1 MRTTFSAARLLV
13 GVALAAF
20 FAVGSTAPP
29 PAFAQNIYSIYSA
42 FNGPDAPI
50 PDGKTAEDVENY
62 VGPSDFLL
70 DKAGTYF
77 YVAEGDA
84 GRLRRVRADGTANA
98 ESIPLPFKP
107 NKMRFFPG
115 ETKIAIV
122 GGGHQGRLAIVEIAQ
137 APENAEADAQTVPT
151 PLPLRVVA
159 DYPIGHT
166 PSDVS
171 VKRTA
176 AGRELVYATLQF
188 EGAALEIDAAT
199 GKVERRWDVGRE
211 PFCAELTPDGRRY
224 VVAGRITDKRANVSY
239 SCSAARVIDLE
250 TGEVKKTD
258 FLNGHNLLTDMTLS
272 PDGKFAFISAV
283 QGNYLSVTS
292 QVSGGWIAEN
302 VFLVVDVETCEFVE
316 VFFLDDEQLG
326 AGNPW
331 GIACSEDGKRL
342 VVSLAGTDEI
352 VFIPLERVMK
362 TLADRPEWARP
373 GFGAYM
379 YSSFATGEVQL
390 PIRLRVK
397 FGLKG
402 LRQTI
407 VRGDD
412 VYVLSYFE
420 DAICKATLKLT
431 PPFEYY
437 PNSYVSLET
446 PPRLLQTDANANPTA
461 AETSENADSTADRPD
476 DSAAEAAAFA
486 KLAAETASNPNAG
499 PPLRFVELEP
509 RRPLKGV
516 EIARSFA
523 RLAPKP
529 TLTTRRRGEI
539 LYHDATACFEHW
551 QSCVTCHPDARVD
564 GFNWDLLNDG
574 TGNLKNSKSMLLS
587 HETPPSMISGIR
599 ADAETAV
606 RAGFT
611 HILFKNADEENACAV
626 DEYLSS
632 LRPVP
637 SPYLVDGELSESAK
651 RGKILFESDR
661 TGCAICHPAPHY
673 TDLRLHRV
681 GSQDVNDFI
690 DAFDS
695 PTLIEVWRTAP
706 YMNTGEYLTVRE
718 LLLEGKHGARDG
730 RLDKLTPQEQD
741 DLIEYVL
748 SL

>member
-20 FAVGSTAPP
+20 AAVGSTTPP
-29 PAFAQNIYSIYSA
+29 PAFAQNSYSIYSA

-50 PDGKTAEDVENY
+50 PDGQTAEDVENY

-70 DKAGTYF
+70 DKAGTFF

-84 GRLRRVRADGTANA
+84 GRLRRVRADGTTAA
-98 ESIPLPFKP
+98 ESISLPFKP

-115 ETKIAIV
+115 ETKLAVV
-122 GGGHQGRLAIVEIAQ
+122 GGGYEGRLAVVEIAQ
-137 APENAEADAQTVPT
+137 ASETADAQTAPK
-151 PLPLRVVA
+151 PLPMRVVA

-171 VKRTA
+171 VKRTDD
-176 AGRELVYATLQF
+176 GRELVYATLQF

-224 VVAGRITDKRANVSY
+224 VVAGRITDKLANVSY
-239 SCSAARVIDLE
+239 SCSAVRVVDLE
-250 TGEVKKTD
+250 TGEIKKTD
-258 FLNGHNLLTDMTLS
+258 LLNGHNLLTDMTLS
-272 PDGKFAFISAV
+272 PDGKYAFISAV

-316 VFFLDDEQLG
+316 VFFLDDEALG

-331 GIACSEDGKRL
+331 GIACSEDGERL
-342 VVSLAGTDEI
+342 VISLAGTDEI
-352 VFIPLERVMK
+352 VFVPLERVIK
-362 TLADRPEWARP
+362 TLADRPAWARP

-420 DAICKATLKLT
+420 DAICKATIKLT
-431 PPFEYY
+431 PPYEYY
-437 PNSYVSLET
+437 PNSYVSQEA
-446 PPRLLQTDANANPTA
+446 PPRLFRADA
-461 AETSENADSTADRPD
+461 AETSENDARPD
-476 DSAAEAAAFA
+476 DSADEAAAFA
-486 KLAAETASNPNAG
+486 ELAAETASNPNAG

-516 EIARSFA
+516 EITRSFA

-529 TLTTRRRGEI
+529 VLTTRRRGEI
-539 LYHDATACFEHW
+539 LFHDATSCFEHW

-574 TGNLKNSKSMLLS
+574 TGNLKNTKSMLLS

-611 HILFKNADEENACAV
+611 HILFKHAEEKNACAV

-651 RGKILFESDR
+651 RGKVLFESDR

-681 GSQDVNDFI
+681 GSQDVNDYI

-706 YMNTGEYLTVRE
+706 YMNTGGFHTVRE

>member
-461 AETSENADSTADRPD
+461 AETSENADSTDDRPD

-523 RLAPKP
+523 RLGPKP
-529 TLTTRRRGEI
+529 VLTTRRRGEI

-637 SPYLVDGELSESAK
+637 SPYLVNGELSESAK

-681 GSQDVNDFI
+681 GSQDVNDYI

>member
-1 MRTTFSAARLLV
+1 MNTTLPALRSTRRSRFGARFFALV
-13 GVALAAF
+13 VALAAF
-20 FAVGSTAPP
+20 VAVDSTAL

-50 PDGKTAEDVENY
+50 PEGQTAEDVERY

-70 DKAGTYF
+70 DKAGTFF

-115 ETKIAIV
+115 ETKLAIV

-137 APENAEADAQTVPT
+137 KPENADADATPE
-151 PLPLRVVA
+151 PLPMRVVA

-171 VKRTA
+171 VKRTDD
-176 AGRELVYATLQF
+176 GRELVYATLQF

-379 YSSFATGEVQL
+379 YSSFAPGEVQL

-437 PNSYVSLET
+437 PNSYVSVEN
-446 PPRLLQTDANANPTA
+446 PPRLLQADAA
-461 AETSENADSTADRPD
+461 ENADSSADRPD

-486 KLAAETASNPNAG
+486 QLAAETASDPNAG

-529 TLTTRRRGEI
+529 VLTTRRRGEI

-574 TGNLKNSKSMLLS
+574 TGNLKNTKSMLLS

-611 HILFKNADEENACAV
+611 HILFKNADEDNACAV

-706 YMNTGEYLTVRE
+706 YMNTGGYLTVRE

>member
-13 GVALAAF
+13 GVALAA

-50 PDGKTAEDVENY
+50 PDGQTAEDVENY

-70 DKAGTYF
+70 DKAGTFF

-84 GRLRRVRADGTANA
+84 GRLRRVRADGTAAA

-115 ETKIAIV
+115 ETKLAIV
-122 GGGHQGRLAIVEIAQ
+122 GGGHKGRLAIVEIAK
-137 APENAEADAQTVPT
+137 APENADAGTDAQTAPT
-151 PLPLRVVA
+151 PLPMRVVA

-176 AGRELVYATLQF
+176 DGRELVYATLQF
-188 EGAALEIDAAT
+188 ENAALEIDAAT

-239 SCSAARVIDLE
+239 SCSAVRVVDLDAN
-250 TGEVKKTD
+250 EVKKTD
-258 FLNGHNLLTDMTLS
+258 LLNGHNLLTDMTLS
-272 PDGKFAFISAV
+272 PDGKYAFISAV

-431 PPFEYY
+431 PPYEYY
-437 PNSYVSLET
+437 PNSYVSVEN
-446 PPRLLQTDANANPTA
+446 PPRLLPTDGNANQSA
-461 AETSENADSTADRPD
+461 DAENAADRPD

-486 KLAAETASNPNAG
+486 QLAAETASDPNAG
-499 PPLRFVELEP
+499 PPLRFVDLEP

-516 EIARSFA
+516 EITRSFA

-529 TLTTRRRGEI
+529 VLTTRRRGEI

-637 SPYLVDGELSESAK
+637 SPYLVNGELSESAK
-651 RGKILFESDR
+651 RGKLLFESDR

-681 GSQDVNDFI
+681 GSQDVNDYI

>member
-1 MRTTFSAARLLV
+1 MNTTLPALRSTRRSRFGARFFALV
-13 GVALAAF
+13 VALAAF
-20 FAVGSTAPP
+20 VAVDSTALS

-50 PDGKTAEDVENY
+50 PEGQTAEDVERY

-70 DKAGTYF
+70 DKAGTFF

-84 GRLRRVRADGTANA
+84 GRLRRVRADGTAAA

-115 ETKIAIV
+115 ETKLAIV

-137 APENAEADAQTVPT
+137 ATENADAAPE

-171 VKRTA
+171 VKRTDD
-176 AGRELVYATLQF
+176 GRELVYATLQF
-188 EGAALEIDAAT
+188 ENAALEIDAAT
-199 GKVERRWDVGRE
+199 GETVRRWDVGRE

-239 SCSAARVIDLE
+239 SCSAVRVIDLDAN
-250 TGEVKKTD
+250 EVKKTD
-258 FLNGHNLLTDMTLS
+258 LLNGHNLLTDMTLS

-362 TLADRPEWARP
+362 TIADRPDWARP

-420 DAICKATLKLT
+420 DAICKATLKLA
-431 PPFEYY
+431 PPYEYY
-437 PNSYVSLET
+437 PNSYVSQET
-446 PPRLLQTDANANPTA
+446 PPRLLQTDAPADAENA
-461 AETSENADSTADRPD
+461 AERPD
-476 DSAAEAAAFA
+476 DSAEEAAAFA
-486 KLAAETASNPNAG
+486 QLAAETASDPNVG
-499 PPLRFVELEP
+499 PPLRFVDLEP

-516 EIARSFA
+516 EISRSFA

-529 TLTTRRRGEI
+529 LLTTRR
-539 LYHDATACFEHW
+539 
-551 QSCVTCHPDARVD
+551 
-564 GFNWDLLNDG
+564 
-574 TGNLKNSKSMLLS
+574 
-587 HETPPSMISGIR
+587 
-599 ADAETAV
+599 
-606 RAGFT
+606 
-611 HILFKNADEENACAV
+611 
-626 DEYLSS
+626 
-632 LRPVP
+632 
-637 SPYLVDGELSESAK
+637 
-651 RGKILFESDR
+651 
-661 TGCAICHPAPHY
+661 
-673 TDLRLHRV
+673 
-681 GSQDVNDFI
+681 
-690 DAFDS
+690 
-695 PTLIEVWRTAP
+695 
-706 YMNTGEYLTVRE
+706 
-718 LLLEGKHGARDG
+718 
-730 RLDKLTPQEQD
+730 
-741 DLIEYVL
+741 
-748 SL
+748 

>member
-1 MRTTFSAARLLV
+1 MRTTLSAARR
-13 GVALAAF
+13 GVRFFALAGAALAV
-20 FAVGSTAPP
+20 FAALDAV
-29 PAFAQNIYSIYSA
+29 AFAQNTYSLYSA

-50 PDGKTAEDVENY
+50 PDGQTAEDVENY

-70 DKAGTYF
+70 DKSGAFF
-77 YVAEGDA
+77 YVAEGNA

-107 NKMRFFPG
+107 NKLRFFPG
-115 ETKIAIV
+115 ETKLAVV
-122 GGGHQGRLAIVEIAQ
+122 GGGHEGRLAIVEIART
-137 APENAEADAQTVPT
+137 PENADATPEPT
-151 PLPLRVVA
+151 PMRVVA

-176 AGRELVYATLQF
+176 DGRELVYATLQF
-188 EGAALEIDAAT
+188 EGAAVEIDAAT
-199 GKVERRWDVGRE
+199 GAIERRWDVGRE

-239 SCSAARVIDLE
+239 SCAAVRVVDLDAN
-250 TGEVKKTD
+250 EVKKTD
-258 FLNGHNLLTDMTLS
+258 LLNGHNLLTDMTLS
-272 PDGKFAFISAV
+272 PDGKFAFITAV
-283 QGNYLSVTS
+283 QGNYLAVTS

-352 VFIPLERVMK
+352 VLVQLDRVLK
-362 TLADRPEWARP
+362 TLAERPEWARP
-373 GFGAYM
+373 GFGAYL
-379 YSSFATGEVQL
+379 YSSFASGEVHL
-390 PIRLRVK
+390 PTRLRVK

-420 DAICKATLKLT
+420 DAICKATIKLE
-431 PPFEYY
+431 PPYEYY
-437 PNSYVSLET
+437 PNSYVSQEA
-446 PPRLLQTDANANPTA
+446 PPRLLADAAQAADDNSTPNA
-461 AETSENADSTADRPD
+461 ERPD

-486 KLAAETASNPNAG
+486 ELAAETASDPNAG

-516 EIARSFA
+516 EISRSFA

-529 TLTTRRRGEI
+529 VLTTRRRGEI
-539 LYHDATACFEHW
+539 VYHDATACFEHW

-574 TGNLKNSKSMLLS
+574 VGNLKNTKSMLLS

-611 HILFKNADEENACAV
+611 HILFKKVDEKNACAV

-637 SPYLVDGELSESAK
+637 SPRLVDGELSESAK

-661 TGCAICHPAPHY
+661 TGCAVCHPAPYY

-681 GSQDVNDFI
+681 GSQDSNDYI
-690 DAFDS
+690 DAFDTPS
-695 PTLIEVWRTAP
+695 LIEVWRTAP
-706 YMNTGEYLTVRE
+706 YMNTGAYLTIRE

-730 RLDKLTPQEQD
+730 RLDKLSPQEQD